1 MLATQVEL
9 IQGTR
14 HTPVVIDG
22 EQAELLQ
29 SILGRELRDFE
40 LTAQYNKAPGVQRA
54 AAEAANALRAILA
67 QL

>member
-29 SILGRELRDFE
+29 SILEREIRDFDS
-40 LTAQYNKAPGVQRA
+40 TAKYNKAPGVQRA